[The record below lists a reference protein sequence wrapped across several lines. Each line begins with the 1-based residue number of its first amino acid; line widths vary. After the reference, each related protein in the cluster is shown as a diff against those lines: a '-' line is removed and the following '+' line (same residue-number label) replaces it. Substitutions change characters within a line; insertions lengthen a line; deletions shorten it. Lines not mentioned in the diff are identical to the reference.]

1 MNNKAVNLLISI
13 FIAMLLGVLLY
24 FWYSSSAVGSTSRL
38 IAELLGGNMPHGII
52 QMMTYGLF
60 TYAMLE
66 IYRIN
71 NEINQQ
77 SFSLRLNLLPEK
89 EQYVLSPDEVNDIKL
104 KMVSLE
110 KSNPS
115 LLIDIIK
122 KACTKFRAN
131 KSVSEAL
138 HVVNTQT
145 EINAK
150 RYDSELNLIKYMGW
164 AVQTLGLVG
173 TVLGLTFALSFAN
186 EIVTQA
192 GINKVTGYLGS
203 AFSTTLVSVALSIVL
218 MYFFTLLQNKND
230 KLHTDNESYVL
241 ENLINRI
248 YNR

>member
-1 MNNKAVNLLISI
+1 MNNKTVNLLISI
-13 FIAMLLGVLLY
+13 FVAMLMGVLLF
-24 FWYSSSAVGSTSRL
+24 FWYSNSTPGSTSQL
-38 IAELLGGNMPHGII
+38 VAELLGGNMPHGTI
-52 QMMTYGLF
+52 QMMTYALF
-60 TYAMLE
+60 TYAMLD
-66 IYRIN
+66 IFRLRS
-71 NEINQQ
+71 EINQQ
-77 SFSLRLNLLPEK
+77 AFSLRLNLLPEK
-89 EQYVLSPDEVNDIKL
+89 EQYVLSPDDVNNIKL
-104 KMVSLE
+104 KMVELE

-145 EINAK
+145 EINSK
-150 RYDSELNLIKYMGW
+150 RFDSELNLIKYMGW

-173 TVLGLTFALSFAN
+173 TVMGLTFALSFAG

-192 GINKVTGYLGS
+192 GIKKVTTYLGS
-203 AFSTTLVSVALSIVL
+203 VFSTTLVSVALSIVL
-218 MYFFTLLQNKND
+218 MYFFTILQNKND
-230 KLHTDNESYVL
+230 KLHADNESYVL

>member
-1 MNNKAVNLLISI
+1 MNNKSINFLISV
-13 FIAMLLGVLLY
+13 FVAMLLGALLY
-24 FWYSSSAVGSTSRL
+24 FWYSSSTPGSTSRL

-52 QMMTYGLF
+52 QMMTYALF
-60 TYAMLE
+60 TYAMLD
-66 IYRIN
+66 IFRLKS
-71 NEINQQ
+71 EINQQ
-77 SFSLRLNLLPEK
+77 SFSLKLNLLPEK
-89 EQYVLSPDEVNDIKL
+89 EQYVLSPDDVNEIKL
-104 KMVSLE
+104 KMVELE
-110 KSNPS
+110 KSNPT
-115 LLIDIIK
+115 LLIDLIK

-145 EINAK
+145 EINSK
-150 RYDSELNLIKYMGW
+150 RFDSELNLIKYMGW

-173 TVLGLTFALSFAN
+173 TVMGLTFALSYAG

-192 GINKVTGYLGS
+192 GISKVTSYLGS
-203 AFSTTLVSVALSIVL
+203 AFSTTLVSVALSIIL
-218 MYFFTLLQNKND
+218 MYFFTILQNQND